1 LTKERSVQI
10 QCPECETTFQL
21 DENQLG
27 ESGSKVR
34 CSRCGRVFWAEA
46 PAEKEAPLPE
56 EVSLEEANLPPE
68 DELRAAFQEPPRR
81 RRVGGMI
88 GFFFLLLL
96 LVVTVRYS
104 YLQLLQP
111 EQEFGETVKKVFF
124 LDSDPRGAKK
134 IRLREVK
141 GFFKNHSPEGR
152 FFVVEGKVV
161 NGYNDLRDSI
171 RLRGNLKNA
180 AQQVVATREV
190 EAGWS
195 LIPEELETLSFPE
208 INTLA
213 AGQPK
218 RFSSKIR
225 LAPSAAAPF
234 MMIFPPSSQ
243 TLAEFSV
250 EVVGSQKSAA
260 AAGPAR

>member
-1 LTKERSVQI
+1 MHI
-10 QCPECETTFQL
+10 QCPQCETTFQL
-21 DENQLG
+21 DEKQLG

-46 PAEKEAPLPE
+46 PVLKETPPPE
-56 EVSLEEANLPPE
+56 EVTLEESGLPPE
-68 DELRAAFQEPPRR
+68 EELLTAFQEPSKRR
-81 RRVGGMI
+81 IGGMF
-88 GFFFLLLL
+88 GFLLLFLL

-111 EQEFGETVKKVFF
+111 DQEFGEIIRKVFF

-134 IRLREVK
+134 IRLQEVK
-141 GFFKNHSPEGR
+141 GYFKNHSLEGR

-161 NGYNDLRDSI
+161 NGYNDPRDSI

-180 AQQVVATREV
+180 RQQVVATREV

-195 LIPEELETLSFPE
+195 LNPEELETLSFPE

-213 AGQPK
+213 AGQPQ
-218 RFSSKIR
+218 RFSSKVH
-225 LAPSAAAPF
+225 LAPTAAAPF

-243 TLAEFSV
+243 PLAEFSV
-250 EVVGSQKSAA
+250 EVVGSQKSPT
-260 AAGPAR
+260 AAGPAK

>member
-1 LTKERSVQI
+1 MQI
-10 QCPECETTFQL
+10 QCPQCETTFQL
-21 DENQLG
+21 DEEQLG
-27 ESGSKVR
+27 ENGSKVR

-46 PAEKEAPLPE
+46 PALREAPPPEEAPLEEAHIPPE
-56 EVSLEEANLPPE
+56 E
-68 DELRAAFQEPPRR
+68 ELMTAFQEPRR
-81 RRVGGMI
+81 RRIGGMI

-111 EQEFGETVKKVFF
+111 EQEFGEIVKKVFF

-134 IRLREVK
+134 IRLQEVK
-141 GFFKNHSPEGR
+141 GYFKNHSPEGR

-161 NGYNDLRDSI
+161 NGYSDPRDSI

-190 EAGWS
+190 EAGWT
-195 LIPEELETLSFPE
+195 LNPEELETLSFPE

-213 AGQPK
+213 AGQPQ
-218 RFSSKIR
+218 RFSKIR
-225 LAPSAAAPF
+225 LAPTGAAPF
-234 MMIFPPSSQ
+234 MMIFPLSSQ
-243 TLAEFSV
+243 PLSEFSV
-250 EVVGSQKSAA
+250 EVVGSKKSSAA
-260 AAGPAR
+260 AGLAK

>member
-1 LTKERSVQI
+1 MQI
-10 QCPECETTFQL
+10 QCPQCETTFKL

-46 PAEKEAPLPE
+46 PALMEAPPPE
-56 EVSLEEANLPPE
+56 EVPLEEPSLPRE
-68 DELRAAFQEPPRR
+68 EELMTAFQGPPR

-88 GFFFLLLL
+88 GFFLLLLL

-111 EQEFGETVKKVFF
+111 EQEFGEIVKKVFF

-134 IRLREVK
+134 IRLQEVK
-141 GFFKNHSPEGR
+141 GNFKNHSPEGR

-161 NGYNDLRDSI
+161 NGYSDHRDSI

-195 LIPEELETLSFPE
+195 LNQEELETLSFPE

-213 AGQPK
+213 AGQPQ

-243 TLAEFSV
+243 PLAEFSV
-250 EVVGSQKSAA
+250 EVVGSKKSLTAPGLA
-260 AAGPAR
+260 K

>member
-1 LTKERSVQI
+1 VQI
-10 QCPECETTFQL
+10 QCPQCETTFQL
-21 DENQLG
+21 DEKQLG
-27 ESGSKVR
+27 ESGSNVR

-46 PAEKEAPLPE
+46 PPPE
-56 EVSLEEANLPPE
+56 ETAPPEEKMLEEADFPPE
-68 DELRAAFQEPPRR
+68 EELRAAFREPPK
-81 RRVGGMI
+81 RRVGGII

-96 LVVTVRYS
+96 LAVTVRYS

-111 EQEFGETVKKVFF
+111 DQEFGEIVKKVFF

-134 IRLREVK
+134 IRLQEVK
-141 GFFKNHSPEGR
+141 GYFKNHPLEGR

-161 NGYNDLRDSI
+161 NGYNDPRDSI

-180 AQQVVATREV
+180 TQQVVATREV

-195 LIPEELETLSFPE
+195 LNPEELETLSFPE

-213 AGQPK
+213 AGQPQ

-225 LAPSAAAPF
+225 LAPTATAPF

-243 TLAEFSV
+243 PLAEFSV
-250 EVVGSQKSAA
+250 EVVGSRKNLT
-260 AAGPAR
+260 AAGHAK